1 MLVGIQT
8 FDLKLR
14 SFLNTSHTDG
24 CVLLTSGTLWKSDA
38 IEFDKLHLL
47 FLMGVNL
54 DKAPDIIYIHWTM
67 KFYTLSYTVVER
79 PMKDQI
85 DSLHCSFPCSNI
97 YIQEQPP
104 SKHTSTSNMKH
115 LTTLAYLR
123 LGIYVALVTFV
134 CLYVCIGFNN

>member
-1 MLVGIQT
+1 MHVLVGIQT

-54 DKAPDIIYIHWTM
+54 DKAPDIIYIH
-67 KFYTLSYTVVER
+67 
-79 PMKDQI
+79 
-85 DSLHCSFPCSNI
+85 
-97 YIQEQPP
+97 
-104 SKHTSTSNMKH
+104 
-115 LTTLAYLR
+115 
-123 LGIYVALVTFV
+123 
-134 CLYVCIGFNN
+134 